1 MTDRTLCAM
10 YVGKTDEKKRH
21 ACHKC
26 KEELIFEVKIGR
38 RDMCPNCSAY
48 LHCCYNCEHHD
59 PNVHNE
65 CKENQGEF
73 IRDRNE
79 GNFCLYFDF
88 KALGGDHVSEADAAR
103 SQLDAL
109 FGGGGPEKPKPTLGD
124 FELSPKTED
133 DARSRLDD
141 LFKK

>member
-1 MTDRTLCAM
+1 M
-10 YVGKTDEKKRH
+10 YFGKQDEQKRH

-26 KEELIFEVKIGR
+26 KEELVFEVKIGR

-65 CKENQGEF
+65 CKEAQGEF

-88 KALGGDHVSEADAAR
+88 KVIGEAGPTAGDAAR
-103 SQLDAL
+103 SKLDAL
-109 FGGGGPEKPKPTLGD
+109 FGGGGGGGESKPKPSLGD
-124 FELSPKTED
+124 FKFSPKTED